1 LAIHPEAALFA
12 AEGQNRPACK
22 ATENSNYFTSLC
34 AVCFLHELQNFFV
47 SKRSECFFLF
57 FVVV

>member
-1 LAIHPEAALFA
+1 LDDSPKIKPVLP
-12 AEGQNRPACK
+12 GNVK
-22 ATENSNYFTSLC
+22 AYFTSLC
-34 AVCFLHELQNFFV
+34 AVCFRHVLQNFFV